1 MIYLGSVLKTQS
13 RRLKP
18 VNSAN
23 LSGHVVS
30 AITIMDNTN
39 VRQWLRGG
47 EIVLAG
53 SHTLPTEQN
62 QLQELLSQLKI
73 SQACC
78 LIIKCVTSPISSQKF
93 SNILLEEEVLPIF
106 KMSSNITYLEL
117 MNDVNMMLFKDRQV
131 NRLAELDLEHLLR
144 TDKPSDSDFDY
155 ISSVNNIDLY
165 KQNACVIQI
174 TLASQTNL
182 NHRIHDLFTLSRQ
195 LHAIFSSFITNR
207 ILSSYFV
214 LENSDGAT
222 MILFTG
228 SKLES
233 DVSLLHHL
241 QLSSQVKISN
251 QALYI
256 GISTLHPAR
265 ELHKCYQEAVFSIK
279 MAQIFNYKNTVTKF
293 NDVAVW
299 SLVEGIQ
306 ESASLELTTQRLK
319 EVLKNQDLFK
329 TLKLF
334 FQNNESIKKTSQ
346 QMFTH
351 PNTIRY
357 RLKEIKSQTG
367 LDYQKTDDK
376 FRLYIAVITQ
386 TLAHANN

>member
-1 MIYLGSVLKTQS
+1 MIYLESVLKTQS

-47 EIVLAG
+47 EIVLSG

-93 SNILLEEEVLPIF
+93 SNILLEEDVLPIF

-144 TDKPSDSDFDY
+144 TDKPRDSDFDY
-155 ISSVNNIDLY
+155 ISSVKSIDLY

-174 TLASQTNL
+174 TLTSQTIL
-182 NHRIHDLFTLSRQ
+182 IIEFMIY
-195 LHAIFSSFITNR
+195 LH
-207 ILSSYFV
+207 
-214 LENSDGAT
+214 
-222 MILFTG
+222 
-228 SKLES
+228 
-233 DVSLLHHL
+233 
-241 QLSSQVKISN
+241 
-251 QALYI
+251 
-256 GISTLHPAR
+256 
-265 ELHKCYQEAVFSIK
+265 
-279 MAQIFNYKNTVTKF
+279 
-293 NDVAVW
+293 
-299 SLVEGIQ
+299 
-306 ESASLELTTQRLK
+306 
-319 EVLKNQDLFK
+319 
-329 TLKLF
+329 
-334 FQNNESIKKTSQ
+334 
-346 QMFTH
+346 
-351 PNTIRY
+351 
-357 RLKEIKSQTG
+357 
-367 LDYQKTDDK
+367 
-376 FRLYIAVITQ
+376 
-386 TLAHANN
+386 